1 MRKYLYLKMQLLY
14 FPSYNWPLILSVV
27 LLLNLQAYAGK
38 TSWAGTIKAV
48 AGTVVQPAFANILAK
63 KILQSTSESIRI
75 AGSDLADFNVIS
87 WGTAVSQRY
96 STSEAQGE
104 VIDGKLYS
112 FGGFDS
118 QKSGFTPTSRAF
130 MYDPAAN
137 TWKAIAPMP
146 PMNGTKYGGVTHA
159 GFTTDGTAI
168 YFAGGYT
175 SNAKG
180 TGQIFGTKEVWK
192 YSVADNK
199 YVRLHDLPIAV
210 AAGQLEYL
218 DGKLHHI
225 SGTNAARTKD
235 LGDHYVLDL
244 KNLDAGWKTM
254 APLPTPRQHAG
265 SAVFGGK
272 IYYIGGQTGHDSKL
286 TTKKD
291 VHRYDPATDK
301 WTKMAD
307 MPAPEGTN
315 GRGHISS
322 SVIVADNR
330 LVVLGGE
337 TSHGHRTSMVSA
349 YTPATNTWQNLTPL
363 PAARY
368 SGVTG
373 FLGGNIYYTG
383 GASATTYK
391 GMPQAAAEGNPYLVV
406 ENQDK
411 FPAPDHL
418 AFSNIQIPWHRDGT
432 PVNQNHNKVKLR
444 VSNKG
449 TDALVINDLS
459 LSNASAWKID
469 QLGSMDYN
477 AAAALPITVNAGSA
491 VTLTIE
497 FIARDQGDRI
507 KVLHDT
513 LYIASND
520 EQAPTKKV
528 QLHGLWQKKG
538 EDVNEPWAQDIIDAF
553 GFRTNTGYNHD
564 DGSNNGETIVP
575 GSDEV
580 LSSFFVRVDESRPVE
595 VIQMAAYHGCC
606 SDVENFE
613 WYYPDGD
620 LKSLFTHDNLDG
632 QSLLPRKSNELTKLA
647 QGTFN
652 PTAAFG
658 FRSGTAYSDR
668 TRNSEGKIGMRIWK
682 AIDANGNI
690 IPNAYIIG
698 SDYLGNP
705 YTNYDYQDNVYFVR
719 NVRPQ
724 TGTAYFSELT
734 ATPSAV
740 HFDSVMVSNSKKLTV
755 SLSNQGK
762 TYDDGT
768 SDPAIQIK
776 NIEITGPD
784 QNEFTASVPPA
795 TTLDVQATTN
805 VTVNFIPN
813 NRSIKNAILLVHYN
827 SSDSPL
833 RIPLYGK
840 ARDADSTIVLVKRIK
855 SAADE
860 SITIGGKVWEADKNY
875 RKGSIKL
882 DKQVVPTPVVATD
895 DDVLYQTYL
904 SAAANLAE
912 TRYEIPV
919 ADGKY
924 MIRMHFV
931 ENYWSAEAARLF
943 NVTIENE
950 LRLANFDIFKE
961 VGYRTALV
969 KDFEVR
975 VTDGMLNIKFNP
987 AADRVAIA
995 GLEIFTDSASANVTG
1010 ISPDVEAEAR
1020 LVQVYP
1026 NPTEGDEARV
1036 VVEHFA
1042 SQEEV
1047 TVMMYDVLG
1056 RVVYSKT
1063 LMTDNDGKASASL
1076 AVAAYKKGLYI
1087 VKANAPSG
1095 KAFYKLLVQ

>member
-1 MRKYLYLKMQLLY
+1 MQSLYSIHYKPLFACFIGLLIN
-14 FPSYNWPLILSVV
+14 F
-27 LLLNLQAYAGK
+27 QTYANQ
-38 TSWAGTIKAV
+38 TSWAGKLSAV
-48 AGTVVQPAFANILAK
+48 AGIVTKPALAK
-63 KILQSTSESIRI
+63 VLAEKLLHSSSGSIRS
-75 AGSDLADFNVIS
+75 AGADLADFNLIDWS
-87 WGTAVSQRY
+87 EAASQQY
-96 STSEAQGE
+96 TVSEAQGE
-104 VIDGKLYS
+104 VVNGKLYS

-118 QKSGFTPTSRAF
+118 QKSGFTPTSRAYV
-130 MYDPAAN
+130 YDPSAN
-137 TWKAIAPMP
+137 SWKAIAPMP
-146 PMNGTKYGGVTHA
+146 PMNGTNHGGVTHA
-159 GFTTDGTAI
+159 GFTNDGQDI

-180 TGQIFGTKEVWK
+180 TGQIFGTKEAWK
-192 YSVADNK
+192 YRVAENK
-199 YVRLHDLPIAV
+199 YVRLPDLPIAV

-225 SGTNAARTKD
+225 SGTNAARTMD
-235 LGDHYVLDL
+235 LGDHYALDL
-244 KNLDAGWKTM
+244 NNPDAGWKTL
-254 APLPTPRQHAG
+254 APLPSPRQHAG
-265 SAVFGGK
+265 SAVFDGK

-291 VHRYDPATDK
+291 VHSYDPATDT

-322 SVIVADNR
+322 SVVVANDR
-330 LVVLGGE
+330 LLVLGGE
-337 TSHGHRTSMVSA
+337 TSHGQRTSMVSA
-349 YTPATNTWQNLTPL
+349 YTPTTNTWEYLTAL

-368 SGVTG
+368 SGVAG
-373 FLGGNIYYTG
+373 FLGGDLYYTG

-391 GMPQAAAEGNPYLVV
+391 GVPQTAEGNPYLVV

-418 AFSNIQIPWHRDGT
+418 AFSNIQIPWHRNGT
-432 PVNQNHNKVKLR
+432 PFNQNHNKVKLR

-449 TDALVINDLS
+449 TGALVISDLS
-459 LSNASAWKID
+459 LSNSSAWEID
-469 QLGSMDYN
+469 LLGSTAYD
-477 AAAALPITVNAGSA
+477 AAAALPITVKAGSA

-497 FIARDQGDRI
+497 FIAKDQGNRI

-528 QLHGLWQKKG
+528 QLHGLWQKEG
-538 EDVNEPWAQDIIDAF
+538 EDVNEPWAQDIINAF
-553 GFRTNTGYNHD
+553 GFKTNTGYNHD
-564 DGSNNGETIVP
+564 DGSNNGGSIVP
-575 GSDEV
+575 ESDEV

-606 SDVENFE
+606 NDVENFE
-613 WYYPDGD
+613 WYYKEDGT

-632 QSLLPRKSNELTKLA
+632 QSLLPRKSNDLTKLA

-652 PTAAFG
+652 PTGAFG

-668 TRNSEGKIGMRIWK
+668 TRNSNDKIGMRIWK

-719 NVRPQ
+719 NVKPQ
-724 TGTAYFSELT
+724 TGTAYYSELT

-740 HFDSVMVSNSKKLTV
+740 YFDSVMVSSSEKFTV

-768 SDPAIQIK
+768 TDPAIQIK

-784 QNEFTASVPPA
+784 QDAFTASELQA
-795 TTLDVQATTN
+795 TTLNVQATTN
-805 VTVNFIPN
+805 LIVNFKPGS
-813 NRSIKNAILLVHYN
+813 RGIKNAAMLIHYN

-833 RIPLYGK
+833 RVPLYGS

-855 SAADE
+855 SAADN
-860 SITIGGKVWEADKNY
+860 SITISDKVWEADKNY

-882 DKQVVPTPVVATD
+882 DKQVVQTPIDATD

-904 SAAANLAE
+904 SAAADLDQ
-912 TRYEIPV
+912 TWYEIPIP
-919 ADGKY
+919 DGKY
-924 MIRMHFV
+924 MLRMHFV
-931 ENYWSAEAARLF
+931 ENYWAAEAARLF
-943 NVTIENE
+943 DITIEDQ
-950 LRLANFDIFKE
+950 LRLANLDIYKE

-975 VTDGMLNIKFNP
+975 VTDGVLNINFAPTAN
-987 AADRVAIA
+987 RVAIA
-995 GLEIFTDSASANVTG
+995 GLEIFEDSASANVTG
-1010 ISPDVEAEAR
+1010 ITPDVEAEAR

-1026 NPTEGDEARV
+1026 NPAEGDDARI

-1042 SQEEV
+1042 SKEEV
-1047 TVMMYDVLG
+1047 TITMYDVLG
-1056 RVVYSKT
+1056 RAVYTKT
-1063 LMTDNDGKASASL
+1063 LTTDKDGKASATL
-1076 AVAAYKKGLYI
+1076 AIAAYKRGLYI
-1087 VKANAPSG
+1087 LKAKAPSG
-1095 KAFYKLLVQ
+1095 KAHYKLLVK